1 MMTAENFED
10 YWTLFSREYTEARM
24 SPQLAADY
32 AAWIA
37 EDSSRLGR
45 IADHN
50 QMVTHEFRGALRSN
64 NWLVDETSELSIPR
78 SCVRHALS
86 IVFFELR
93 KDMGIAQTESENI
106 AATRADIFLRNIW
119 TGKVKASLVYHEQT
133 PTFSGASQ

>member
-1 MMTAENFED
+1 MDAED
-10 YWTLFSREYTEARM
+10 YWTTLTSEYTRNRM
-24 SPQLAADY
+24 SPQLAADF

-37 EDSSRLGR
+37 EDWTREGR
-45 IADHN
+45 VADHN

-64 NWLVDETSELSIPR
+64 NWLVDESSELSIPR

-133 PTFSGASQ
+133 PTFKGAAQ

>member
-1 MMTAENFED
+1 MDTED
-10 YWTLFSREYTEARM
+10 YWTTLTSEYTEARM
-24 SPQLAADY
+24 SPQLATDY

-37 EDSSRLGR
+37 EDWTRQGR
-45 IADHN
+45 VADHN

-119 TGKVKASLVYHEQT
+119 TGKAKASLVYREQT
-133 PTFSGASQ
+133 PTVKGATQ